1 MSNLANGRIIIK
13 FNNSLLVQ
21 TIFPS
26 SHSNFILS
34 LYRVYELN
42 NQPYNPTNDFLLK
55 YFLFGTVKLVSN
67 AIKRKF
73 IHNGQGIVFDGEDS
87 WIFRNDFARNV
98 VIFGVDNSSLFHT
111 DNQKIKLI

>member
-1 MSNLANGRIIIK
+1 M
-13 FNNSLLVQ
+13 
-21 TIFPS
+21 
-26 SHSNFILS
+26 
-34 LYRVYELN
+34 
-42 NQPYNPTNDFLLK
+42 
-55 YFLFGTVKLVSN
+55 SN

-111 DNQKIKLI
+111 DNQNIKLI